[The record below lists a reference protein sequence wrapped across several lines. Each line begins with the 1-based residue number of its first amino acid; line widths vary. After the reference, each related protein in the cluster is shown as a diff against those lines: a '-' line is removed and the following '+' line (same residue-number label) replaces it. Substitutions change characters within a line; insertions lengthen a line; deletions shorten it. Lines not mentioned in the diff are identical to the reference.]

1 MIARDVLIVGSGLLG
16 SVCARELSDLGF
28 KCTVLEKRDHIGGN
42 CYSER
47 RDGIDLHMYGP
58 HIFHT
63 SNSKVWEY
71 ITKYSDFI
79 PFIYSPVANYKGQL
93 YSLPFNMWTFSKM
106 WGITTPDEAKKIID
120 SQSSIISEI
129 HSLEDQAIKLVGT
142 DIYHKLIKGYT
153 EKQWGKPAFQLPKEI
168 ITRLPVRF
176 TYDSDYFND
185 IYQGIPSNGYTGLF
199 KKLLQGIEV
208 HTSCDYFENK
218 EYWDSTSKLIL
229 YTGPIDRF
237 FNYVFDPLEY
247 KSQRFEHFHLTYTSN
262 FQGTPVVNY
271 TDSEVQYTRV
281 IEHKHFQSRLSLNT
295 PTTWITYEYPQ
306 LYNPDTTDPMYPVND
321 EVNTLKLKKYLELA
335 EHQKN
340 IIFRGRLAEYKY
352 HDMDDTI
359 ERAFETV
366 SLIIKMCNV

>member
-1 MIARDVLIVGSGLLG
+1 
-16 SVCARELSDLGF
+16 
-28 KCTVLEKRDHIGGN
+28 
-42 CYSER
+42 
-47 RDGIDLHMYGP
+47 
-58 HIFHT
+58 
-63 SNSKVWEY
+63 
-71 ITKYSDFI
+71 
-79 PFIYSPVANYKGQL
+79 
-93 YSLPFNMWTFSKM
+93 M
-106 WGITTPDEAKKIID
+106 WGITTPDEAKKVID
-120 SQSSIISEI
+120 SQSSIVSEI
-129 HSLEDQAIKLVGT
+129 RSLEDQAIKLVGT

-153 EKQWGKPAFQLPKEI
+153 EKQWGKPATQLPKEI

-176 TYDSDYFND
+176 TYDSNYFND
-185 IYQGIPSNGYTGLF
+185 IYQGIPSNGYTTLF

-208 HTSCDYFENK
+208 RTSCDYFENK
-218 EYWDSTSKLIL
+218 ENWDSTSRLIL

-237 FNYVFDPLEY
+237 FDYVFDPLEY

-340 IIFRGRLAEYKY
+340 IIFRP
-352 HDMDDTI
+352 
-359 ERAFETV
+359 V
-366 SLIIKMCNV
+366 SQSSSLIQAMLSAKQIEFTWQSTDSSNKRVIFGLNNFSNTLETFNLTCQR